1 MSSGSNSVEIYRFGV
16 FEVLARAGELQ
27 KNGVRVKLQEQ
38 PFQLLVFLLENA
50 GKIVSRESVRQRL
63 WQGNTFVDFDA
74 SLSVAVGKLREA
86 LSDSADNPR
95 FIETVPRRGYRF
107 IAPLKAVEQTP
118 SQSQPFAPPPLASNQ
133 QTPRLLATDQQVP
146 AAAGQPQAASEDR
159 GIVRRVLVS
168 AVVLLVVVFVG
179 WHYLGSRR
187 EIDAKFSPVA
197 TATPV
202 HARRS
207 VAVLGFRNLP
217 GRHDDDWMSGAFT
230 EMLGTEL
237 GAGGTLR
244 IVSDEDVARA
254 KREIAA
260 GNQDTLSKSTLTQLR
275 KDPGADDVVVGSYAA
290 IDTKSSK
297 RIRLDIRV
305 QDTETGDTIAE
316 DAVSGS
322 EDELFE
328 MVSRAGA
335 DLRTSLGV
343 YPLQPDDAKQ
353 VRASLPVNNAAVK
366 AYSEGMTKIWAFD
379 FVGAR
384 EDLTKALKADPNYP
398 LAHAALSEALGHLG
412 YMAKSAAE
420 AKLAVDLS
428 KQLPQEQQLLVEGQ
442 YAKATQDWNGA
453 AKIFKTLFDLR
464 RDSLDYGLQVAI
476 TQFHANSP
484 DVEQTLTL
492 LRQLPAPAGEDARI
506 DLIEA
511 SAEIGHDM
519 VKARAAARRAITKGT
534 SVGSPLLVAR
544 AYGVLCQIGP
554 ADGVSMDELSAN
566 CDKAM
571 QSYAAAGDKYNEA
584 RTKNDSA
591 AVFMSRGDL
600 TEAKKVW
607 RDAAKAFSQLD
618 EQEGAAATR
627 NNLGEVLLLEG
638 HLTEARQMLS
648 SAIPNYEAIEQP
660 EGVALILNDLAE
672 VSFEEGNLQAAEVNL
687 RKAQAL
693 AGGRSD
699 RTTLGYVYS
708 ALGDVQM
715 ARGDLA
721 DARASYEKSLNL
733 RAEIGE
739 TQSASQTRVNLAELS
754 IEEGHATD
762 AEKTLRESMREFERQ
777 EQSDDQIWATIVL
790 TEALLA
796 QKKYSEAQ
804 KELDGAGPLLTKNQ
818 NKLLQLRFRLMTARV
833 ELGLGRLDGAGKE
846 MRAVRAEAT
855 ATGFVAFELETR
867 LALAAWMEA
876 SGQSARSKELL
887 VGLERAANQ
896 RGFKL
901 VADKAG
907 AKLKTME
914 AVKAGA
920 ALRSKRIGSERTL
933 NSQANTYFVATAGVS
948 G

>member
-16 FEVLARAGELQ
+16 FEVLPRAGELQ

-50 GKIVSRESVRQRL
+50 GEIVSRESVRQRL

-86 LSDSADNPR
+86 LGDSADNPR

-107 IAPLKAVEQTP
+107 IAPVKAVEKASPQ
-118 SQSQPFAPPPLASNQ
+118 PPPVAPATVTPQ
-133 QTPRLLATDQQVP
+133 QP
-146 AAAGQPQAASEDR
+146 AISDSGSSTAAELRHPVHEGV
-159 GIVRRVLVS
+159 GVFRRVLVF
-168 AVVLLVVVFVG
+168 AVVLLVVAFAG
-179 WHYLGSRR
+179 WHWFGKKR
-187 EIDAKFSPVA
+187 EIAAKAVPAAVA
-197 TATPV
+197 PV

-254 KREIAA
+254 KRDIAA

-290 IDTKSSK
+290 IDTKGSK

-305 QDTETGDTIAE
+305 QDTETGDTVAE
-316 DAVSGS
+316 DAVSGTG
-322 EDELFE
+322 EELFE
-328 MVSRAGA
+328 MVARAGA

-366 AYSEGMTKIWAFD
+366 AYSEGMAKIWAFD

-384 EDLTKALKADPNYP
+384 GDLTKALKADPNYP
-398 LAHAALSEALGHLG
+398 LAHAGLSEVFGHLG

-428 KQLPQEQQLLVEGQ
+428 KQLPQEQQLLVAGQ

-453 AKIFKTLFDLR
+453 AKIFKTLFELR
-464 RDSLDYGLQVAI
+464 RDSLDYGLQLAI
-476 TQFHANSP
+476 AQFRANSP
-484 DVEQTLTL
+484 DIQQTLNL

-511 SAEIGHDM
+511 SAEVGHDM
-519 VKARAAARRAITKGT
+519 VKAKAAARRAVTKGT
-534 SVGSPLLVAR
+534 AVGSPLLVAR

-554 ADGVSMDELSAN
+554 TDGASMDEVSAN

-584 RTKNDSA
+584 RTQNDSA

-600 TEAKKVW
+600 AQAKKVW
-607 RDAAKAFSQLD
+607 REAAKAFSQLD

-627 NNLGEVLLLEG
+627 NNLGEVLLAEG

-648 SAIPNYEAIEQP
+648 SAIPNYEAIEEP
-660 EGVALILNDLAE
+660 DGVALILNDLADL
-672 VSFEEGNLQAAEVNL
+672 SLEEGNLQAAEVDL

-708 ALGDVQM
+708 ALGDVEM

-721 DARASYEKSLNL
+721 DARTSYEKSLNV
-733 RAEIGE
+733 RTEIGE
-739 TQSASQTRVNLAELS
+739 TQSAAQTRVNLAELS
-754 IEEGHATD
+754 IEEGHAAD
-762 AEKTLRESMREFERQ
+762 AEKTMRESMREFEQQ
-777 EQSDDQIWATIVL
+777 EQSDDQIRAKIVL
-790 TEALLA
+790 TEALIA
-796 QKKYSEAQ
+796 QKKYSDAQ
-804 KELDGAGPLLTKNQ
+804 KELEAASPLLSKNQ
-818 NKLLQLRFRLMTARV
+818 DKLLELRFRLTTARV
-833 ELGLGRLDGAGKE
+833 DIGVGRLAVAGKE
-846 MRAVRAEAT
+846 IQAVRAEAT
-855 ATGFVAFELETR
+855 ATGFVAFEFETR
-867 LALAAWMEA
+867 LALATWMEA
-876 SGQSARSKELL
+876 SGKKGESKDIL
-887 VGLERAANQ
+887 VALVKAANQ

-901 VADKAG
+901 VADKAD
-907 AKLKTME
+907 AKLKQI
-914 AVKAGA
+914 
-920 ALRSKRIGSERTL
+920 S
-933 NSQANTYFVATAGVS
+933 
-948 G
+948 